1 MKECIDYLAPF
12 ITAIIN
18 SSISHCQVPSA
29 FKSAVVTPLLKKSS
43 LPQDDLSNYRPV
55 SNLPFVSKLL
65 EKTIARQLADHK
77 TKHSLYGKYQ
87 SAYRVGH
94 STETALI
101 RVQSDILEAMD
112 SGKCVFLVLLD
123 LSAAFDTVSHDVLL
137 SRLESKNG
145 ISGKALRW
153 ISSYLTQRTQSVH
166 AAGFCSAASSLTC
179 GVPQG
184 SVLGPDFFSDYI
196 SPVEDLVRSFG
207 MSMHG
212 YADDTQIYTSFCPGL
227 DELSALER
235 LEACVSFIR
244 SWMKE
249 NKLKLND
256 DKTEFIILGS
266 RRNLKKVISKNIW
279 IGEHQIKP
287 SACVRNIGGYFD
299 AEMRMEVQ
307 VKETCRTAWFN
318 LLKIRK
324 IREYLTKD
332 QVKTVIHAY
341 ITSRLDNN
349 NALLFKLP
357 KVHRS
362 KLQIIQN
369 CAARVI
375 MTGVRKFD
383 HVSPTLY
390 ELHWLPIAKRI
401 DFKILLITYK
411 ALHGHGPLY
420 LKELLQYKKQYWN
433 TRSADDSSLLEIPK
447 TRLTTY
453 GDHAF
458 YFSAPTLWNRLPL
471 DVRSKPT
478 ISSFKHSLKT
488 FLFGEAF
495 FFN

>member
-1 MKECIDYLAPF
+1 MIFFSLHCRFHLQTENQNSIYFCSSAHTHAQRLWTSTKPPSSKNHMENRAYIFWTNISPEGPTNLAQSANHHIAFVLYILLHLICSFAHSYAQRIWSLTKSLSSNNYVKKYIFWP
-12 ITAIIN
+12 IISSKVSTVLMQTA
-18 SSISHCQVPSA
+18 SH
-29 FKSAVVTPLLKKSS
+29 FSAVIYTYIYIGVCVWGSSPL
-43 LPQDDLSNYRPV
+43 
-55 SNLPFVSKLL
+55 
-65 EKTIARQLADHK
+65 
-77 TKHSLYGKYQ
+77 
-87 SAYRVGH
+87 
-94 STETALI
+94 
-101 RVQSDILEAMD
+101 
-112 SGKCVFLVLLD
+112 
-123 LSAAFDTVSHDVLL
+123 
-137 SRLESKNG
+137 
-145 ISGKALRW
+145 
-153 ISSYLTQRTQSVH
+153 
-166 AAGFCSAASSLTC
+166 
-179 GVPQG
+179 
-184 SVLGPDFFSDYI
+184 
-196 SPVEDLVRSFG
+196 RSFG

-495 FFN
+495 FFQLIDWWLFAFHGRFLFSWWNVLLCYLFLCLCNVFASIVKALQIMFMDC

>member
-1 MKECIDYLAPF
+1 MYC
-12 ITAIIN
+12 N
-18 SSISHCQVPSA
+18 
-29 FKSAVVTPLLKKSS
+29 
-43 LPQDDLSNYRPV
+43 
-55 SNLPFVSKLL
+55 
-65 EKTIARQLADHK
+65 
-77 TKHSLYGKYQ
+77 GKYQ

-495 FFN
+495 FFPTN